1 MSSSTANRSK
11 TRPRQPRGA
20 AFVGQRIGS
29 GVARYYQLYELLSNA
44 LNDGSIPAGGTLPSE
59 PELVARYRV
68 SRTTVRR
75 ALARLAHEDRIVRRR
90 GSGTFARQIREPI
103 RLYLNLDT
111 FYTDVSA
118 IAPEA
123 SVSILRFEQAPV
135 PAALR
140 ELQPQVG
147 ARALVIQRVRRF
159 QGTPYQLSTAYIPA
173 PVGQQLHR
181 SSLARASVLTVL
193 DQTGPRIV
201 TTEHVTSAVAAD
213 AVAAR
218 RLDVSLGTPLLRL
231 RAVML
236 DGHGRLRGIEESLCR
251 PDRFRVRAMLERNR
265 TPGSHTPWSLKRR

>member
-1 MSSSTANRSK
+1 MPSRTANRSNTK
-11 TRPRQPRGA
+11 SRQPRA
-20 AFVGQRIGS
+20 AGFVGQRIGS

-59 PELVARYRV
+59 PQLVARYRV

-75 ALARLAHEDRIVRRR
+75 ALARLAQEDRIVRRR
-90 GSGTFARQIREPI
+90 GSGTFARQIREPT
-103 RLYLNLDT
+103 RLYLNLDS

-118 IAPEA
+118 MAAET
-123 SVSILRFEQAPV
+123 SLSILRFEQAPV

-147 ARALVIQRVRRF
+147 ARAFVIQRVHRY

-173 PVGQQLHR
+173 PIGQQIHR
-181 SSLARASVLTVL
+181 SSLARAPVLTVL
-193 DQTGPRIV
+193 DQTGSRTV
-201 TTEHVTSAVAAD
+201 TTEHATSAVAAD
-213 AVAAR
+213 AVASR

-236 DGHGRLRGIEESLCR
+236 DGRGRLRAIQESVCR
-251 PDRFRVRAMLERNR
+251 PDRFRVRAMLERNP